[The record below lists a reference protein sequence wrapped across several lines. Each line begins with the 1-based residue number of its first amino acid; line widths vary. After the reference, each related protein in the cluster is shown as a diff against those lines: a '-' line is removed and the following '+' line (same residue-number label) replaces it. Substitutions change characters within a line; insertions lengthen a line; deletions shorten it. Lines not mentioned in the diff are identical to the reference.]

1 MSPHRASDDWA
12 IREQRLQEIRQAA
25 KDAHEDINTIEPLH
39 NPASVGASAQTGYYG
54 MPALKRPQW
63 TVEVPIYFFVGGL
76 AGAAALIAAVGRLS
90 SADARLIRHSRWLAA
105 VGGLISPALLIAD
118 LGMPSRFLN
127 MLRVFKIQSPM
138 SVGSWTLVAFSNSAA
153 AAAVLA
159 ELDKRRPNSA
169 IRVLANGAQIVSAL
183 TGLILST
190 YTGVLIGATA
200 IPLWNEHVST
210 LPIHFAA
217 SGIASAASILE
228 LTGNESEALNRI
240 AIGAAVVETGMGA
253 SIELRSTA
261 STKPLRHGVSGW
273 ATRGAGLLSGPLPLA
288 LRLIASFACTSGS
301 MKRRRNLRRAAAVSS
316 LLGSILT
323 RFAWVHV
330 GRVSADDPSVPLQL
344 TKVSAK

>member
-1 MSPHRASDDWA
+1 MSTRRAPDDWA
-12 IREQRLQEIRQAA
+12 LREQRLQEIRQEAQEA
-25 KDAHEDINTIEPLH
+25 SKGLHTVEPP
-39 NPASVGASAQTGYYG
+39 NNYAPPEASATTGYYG
-54 MPALKRPQW
+54 MPALKRPPW

-76 AGAAALIAAVGRLS
+76 AGAAALIASVGQLS

-105 VGGLISPALLIAD
+105 VGGLISPALLISD

-153 AAAVLA
+153 AVAVLA
-159 ELDKRRPNSA
+159 ELEKRRPNSA
-169 IRVLANGAQIVSAL
+169 VRVLTDGAQIVSAL

-200 IPLWNEHVST
+200 IPGWNEHVSA

-217 SGIASAASILE
+217 SGVASAASILE
-228 LTGNESEALNRI
+228 LAGDESEALHRI
-240 AIGAAVVETGMGA
+240 AIGAAVAETAMGA

-261 STKPLRHGVSGW
+261 STKPLRYGVSGW

-288 LRLIASFACTSGS
+288 LRLIASFTSGS
-301 MKRRRNLRRAAAVSS
+301 AKRRRNLRRAAAASS
-316 LLGSILT
+316 LLGSFLT

-330 GRVSADDPSVPLQL
+330 GRASADDPSVPLQL
-344 TKVSAK
+344 RNVAAK